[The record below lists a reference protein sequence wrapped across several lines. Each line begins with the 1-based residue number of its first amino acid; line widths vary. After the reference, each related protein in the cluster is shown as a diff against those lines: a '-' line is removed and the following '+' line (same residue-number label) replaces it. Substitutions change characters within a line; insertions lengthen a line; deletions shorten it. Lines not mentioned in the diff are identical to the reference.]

1 MDRNDQ
7 IGDRI
12 RRMCERFDE
21 LGGRIAEVYAD
32 VPADKGVAEIDAV
45 VARVRRRS
53 RPCCDGAHVAAD
65 SGD

>member
-1 MDRNDQ
+1 MDRYDQ

-12 RRMCERFDE
+12 RRVRERFDE

-45 VARVRRRS
+45 VARVRRL
-53 RPCCDGAHVAAD
+53 RP
-65 SGD
+65 